1 MLCLIKS
8 AMTITHILRMFQKT
22 DPWVHEQP
30 RNYNRS
36 VCDAADE
43 SNLHYQ
49 ATERDKGIKFVIIQ
63 MALVIKS

>member
-8 AMTITHILRMFQKT
+8 AMPITHILRMFQKT

-36 VCDAADE
+36 ACDAADE
-43 SNLHYQ
+43 SNRHYQ
-49 ATERDKGIKFVIIQ
+49 ATEIEYMMKVVCRQTF
-63 MALVIKS
+63 LVL